1 MTTVNPKLSHTRL
14 THREQVLQAI
24 SDKHYSLNSRIDHS
38 KATALRFRDS
48 LQRFVENMPEDTES
62 RLDWMQ
68 KQLNGKS
75 I

>member
-1 MTTVNPKLSHTRL
+1 MTTVNPQLGHTRL
-14 THREQVLQAI
+14 THREQVLKSI
-24 SDKHYSLNSRIDHS
+24 SDKHYALNSRIDHS
-38 KATALRFRDS
+38 KAVALRFRDS